1 MKHSSAK
8 LCCGRPQGDAENS
21 LGLRWF
27 RRVKRSL
34 FLAPLWMILLAG
46 HLTAGS
52 VQYQVADLGSNV
64 FRYEFF
70 PIGLGLMQFQD
81 FDVQFDAALFGGLS
95 NGVAGSDFRLAVLQ
109 PNNPLG
115 APGSYSALALID
127 NPSLAGPFSVDVN
140 WFGSGVPGSLPFFIH
155 QFDASGRILETIGSG
170 SLEAAGPVGAPEPA
184 SWLLGGLGLV
194 TGGLLRM
201 VRLPR

>member
-1 MKHSSAK
+1 MKYSSAK
-8 LCCGRPQGDAENS
+8 LCCGRPQGDAESS
-21 LGLRWF
+21 LEVKLWRS
-27 RRVKRSL
+27 VKRGL
-34 FLAPLWMILLAG
+34 FLVPLWTILLAG
-46 HLTAGS
+46 QLTAGS
-52 VQYQVADLGSNV
+52 VQYQVAGLGNNV

-81 FDVQFDAALFGGLS
+81 FDVQFDAALFSGLS
-95 NGVAGSDFRLAVLQ
+95 NGVAGSDFRLALLQ
-109 PNNPLG
+109 PGNPLG

-140 WFGSGVPGSLPFFIH
+140 WLGSGAPGSLPFFIH

-184 SWLLGGLGLV
+184 SWLLGGSGLV
-194 TGGLLRM
+194 IGGLLRK
-201 VRLPR
+201 VRASR

>member
-21 LGLRWF
+21 L
-27 RRVKRSL
+27 RVSLWRSVKPGL
-34 FLAPLWMILLAG
+34 FLVPLFTLLLAG
-46 HLTAGS
+46 QLTAGS

-70 PIGLGLMQFQD
+70 PVGLGLMQFQD
-81 FDVQFDAALFGGLS
+81 LDVQFDAALFGGLL
-95 NGVAGSDFRLAVLQ
+95 NGVADSDFRLVVLQ

-140 WFGSGVPGSLPFFIH
+140 WLGSGTPGSLPFFIH

-170 SLEAAGPVGAPEPA
+170 SLEPVAQVGAPEPS

-194 TGGLLRM
+194 TGGLLRK
-201 VRLPR
+201 VRPPR